1 MSEDRAWWEKPWMD
15 SKYYDL
21 SHDEFDRLRADATA
35 LQEALERIVEDTAWA
50 GKCIDDARA
59 LLERVK
65 R

>member
-1 MSEDRAWWEKPWMD
+1 MD